1 MNNNSVN
8 PFFEKPWNSDS
19 FYSTYEEAND
29 RRNSLK
35 DEEDL
40 QVKVK
45 RLSQRFVVKTRS
57 IKVVEKKSKKKDK
70 NANHRSKHAD
80 KAKVDQ
86 RRNRKGRKSF

>member
-19 FYSTYEEAND
+19 FYNTYEEAD
-29 RRNSLK
+29 ERRNSLK

-57 IKVVEKKSKKKDK
+57 IKIVEEKSKKKGN
-70 NANHRSKHAD
+70 NANQRSKNTA
-80 KAKVDQ
+80 KPKVDQ
-86 RRNRKGRKSF
+86 RRDRKGRKSF